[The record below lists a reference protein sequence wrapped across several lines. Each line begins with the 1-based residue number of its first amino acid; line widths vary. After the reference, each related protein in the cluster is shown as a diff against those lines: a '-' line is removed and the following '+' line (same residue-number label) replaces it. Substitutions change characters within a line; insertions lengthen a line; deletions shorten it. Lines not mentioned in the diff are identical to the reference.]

1 MTTKP
6 AADIAIEKEGQS
18 DVPASPGHMH
28 RPGHCAL
35 DTEDVA
41 AHDEVMHDAAL
52 RDSALRVPR

>member
-6 AADIAIEKEGQS
+6 VADTTIDKEGVS
-18 DVPASPGHMH
+18 DTPASPGSMH
-28 RPGHCAL
+28 RPTHSAL

-41 AHDEVMHDAAL
+41 AHDEMAHEAAL

>member
-1 MTTKP
+1 MSTKP
-6 AADIAIEKEGQS
+6 AAETTIEKDGASEA
-18 DVPASPGHMH
+18 PASPGHMH

-41 AHDEVMHDAAL
+41 AHDEVLHDAAL

>member
-6 AADIAIEKEGQS
+6 VADTSIEQDGAS
-18 DVPASPGHMH
+18 DTPMAPVGMH
-28 RPGHCAL
+28 RPGHSAL

>member
-1 MTTKP
+1 MSIKP
-6 AADIAIEKEGQS
+6 ATETTIDKDGIAE
-18 DVPASPGHMH
+18 VPVSPGGMH
-28 RPGHCAL
+28 RPGHSAL

>member
-6 AADIAIEKEGQS
+6 VADMSIEKDGAPDTS
-18 DVPASPGHMH
+18 TLPGGMR
-28 RPGHCAL
+28 RPGHSAL

-41 AHDEVMHDAAL
+41 AHDEVLHDAAL